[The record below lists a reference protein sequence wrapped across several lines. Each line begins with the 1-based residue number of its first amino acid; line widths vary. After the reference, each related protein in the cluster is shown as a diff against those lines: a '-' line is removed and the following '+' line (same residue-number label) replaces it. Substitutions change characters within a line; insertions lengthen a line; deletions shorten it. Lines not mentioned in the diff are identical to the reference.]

1 VGSSMRV
8 KEGDRV
14 TSGYFTGVGVVVFVR
29 KDGRLIRVSTLEG
42 REEWLMPR
50 DITQVY
56 SV

>member
-1 VGSSMRV
+1 MRV

-14 TSGYFTGVGVVVFVR
+14 ESRYFTGVASVVFVR
-29 KDGRLIRVSTLEG
+29 NDGRLIRVSTSEG

-56 SV
+56 GV

>member
-1 VGSSMRV
+1 MRV

-14 TSGYFTGVGVVVFVR
+14 TSGYFTGVASVVFIR
-29 KDGRLIRVSTLEG
+29 KDGRLIRVSTPDG